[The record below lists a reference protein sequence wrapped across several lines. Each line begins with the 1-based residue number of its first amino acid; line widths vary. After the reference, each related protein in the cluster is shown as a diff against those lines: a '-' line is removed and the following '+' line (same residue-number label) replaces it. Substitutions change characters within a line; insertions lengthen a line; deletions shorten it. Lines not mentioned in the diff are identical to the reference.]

1 MAMDN
6 YQLETE
12 LKHLEQVLG
21 HVNVEQ
27 RFSLSYWR
35 SRLNK
40 MLVAQL
46 VPSQRARAKRLDD
59 MLRALESRTPEV
71 G

>member
-1 MAMDN
+1 MDN

-12 LKHLEQVLG
+12 LKHLEQVIG

-27 RFSLSYWR
+27 RFPLSYWR

-40 MLVAQL
+40 VLAAQL
-46 VPSQRARAKRLDD
+46 VPSQRARAKKLNEV
-59 MLRALESRTPEV
+59 LYALETRTPEV